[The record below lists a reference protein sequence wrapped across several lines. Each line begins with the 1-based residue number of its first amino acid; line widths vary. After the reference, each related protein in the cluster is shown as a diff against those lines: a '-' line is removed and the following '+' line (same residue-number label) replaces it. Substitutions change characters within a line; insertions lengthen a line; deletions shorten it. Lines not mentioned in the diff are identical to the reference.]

1 MEFLENTTVVSAI
14 FFGGAV
20 FFSILINRLLLKFSK
35 NLGTRQE
42 DDLLRW
48 SSESKPS
55 VGGLSF
61 FILFLISLAS
71 VSILNLETASM
82 DRQMLFGLFSACT
95 LGFVIGL
102 ADDAYNTRPLL
113 KFLGQLLCANILV
126 TSGIYI
132 EITPNLLVNY
142 LFTVLWTIGIMNSI
156 NMLDNMDGI
165 TASISSAIVISVIML
180 IYLQKGSGDADM
192 VIMLGV
198 LAGLVGFLFFNWHPS
213 KMFMGDTGSQF
224 LGVFLAAISIVYLWK
239 FRDDTVEYFQIKQ
252 FLLPMLAFIVPIID
266 TTTVFVR
273 RILRGQSPFVGGR
286 DHTTHHLAYLGL
298 GDGQVATLLLFI
310 SLISTAII
318 YFLYL
323 VSDTWRYGYSII
335 VLAYFFVLA
344 LILQI
349 LYEAGKKR
357 NQAKVKEEE
366 MENETNRS
374 AVI

>member
-1 MEFLENTTVVSAI
+1 MDFLENTTVVSAV

-20 FFSILINRLLLKFSK
+20 FFSTLINRLLLKFSK
-35 NLGTRQE
+35 NLGTRHQ

-48 SSESKPS
+48 SDVSKPS

-71 VSILNLETASM
+71 VSILKLETQSM
-82 DRQMLFGLFSACT
+82 DSQMLFGLFAACT

-102 ADDAYNTRPLL
+102 ADDAYNTRPVL
-113 KFLGQLLCANILV
+113 KLLGQLLCANILV
-126 TSGIYI
+126 ASGIYI
-132 EITPNLLVNY
+132 EITPDLLINY

-180 IYLQKGSGDADM
+180 IYLQEGTGDAAM

-198 LAGLVGFLFFNWHPS
+198 LAGLVGFLFFNWYPS

-252 FLLPMLAFIVPIID
+252 FLLPLLAFIIPIID
-266 TTTVFVR
+266 TATVFVR

-298 GDGQVATLLLFI
+298 GDGQVASLLLFI
-310 SLISTAII
+310 SILSVGII
-318 YFLYL
+318 YLLYL
-323 VSDTWRYGYSII
+323 VAESWNYGYSIAVI
-335 VLAYFFVLA
+335 VYFVL
-344 LILQI
+344 LLLLFQV
-349 LYEAGKKR
+349 LYAIGKKR
-357 NQAKVKEEE
+357 HHSVQVEEGDD
-366 MENETNRS
+366 
-374 AVI
+374 